1 MNVGLAQLVI
11 LRLLAPYQPL
21 QGRVLSCKYQVLVLV
36 GAGLPPG
43 CCRPLST
50 GQGAL
55 ADLAALLGA
64 WQAEA
69 AYKSPA
75 ALLGSEAA
83 AAGRGGGYGQTA
95 AGQSTE
101 KDGTAQF
108 AEEQS
113 AGAGVMLVADA
124 LHLPDAGFRVS
135 RLLQAALVLGADAV
149 AVTERMHALA
159 GVRHGSVSL
168 L

>member
-1 MNVGLAQLVI
+1 MF
-11 LRLLAPYQPL
+11 
-21 QGRVLSCKYQVLVLV
+21 CEYQVLVVV

-43 CCRPLST
+43 CCRPLCT

-69 AYKSPA
+69 AYESPA
-75 ALLGSEAA
+75 ALLGSQPAA
-83 AAGRGGGYGQTA
+83 AERCGGYGETT
-95 AGQSTE
+95 AGQSAE
-101 KDGTAQF
+101 SGGPAQF

-113 AGAGVMLVADA
+113 AGAGVVLVADA

-149 AVTERMHALA
+149 AVTERLPALA